1 VNTSGTPTVV
11 ARRSRAIARG
21 CVAVAS
27 AIGATTLIGWAL
39 DVSLLKSVLP
49 GLVAM
54 NPLTAVCFL
63 LAAAS
68 LAPRADG
75 SRGWASIAQGTAAAL
90 VAVAGLFCLAG
101 YLSGH
106 PSDLDQILFANKLA
120 GGGGLPNRMA
130 PNTAFD
136 FVALGAAVLL
146 LRGASKGT
154 AIAGQGLAMFV
165 GFNAFIALLGYAY
178 SVTSFSQVASFIPM
192 ALHTAFTFGLLAT
205 SALLRTPEKGLIA
218 RATSLAPGGRLI
230 RQLAPAFLVFPPLV
244 GWLRLQGE
252 LHGLYSTT
260 FGTALMAGALVVIG
274 IGLTWSNAV
283 SLDHA
288 DEVRRQVELAT
299 QQLAYYDA
307 LTGLPNRALFTDRLT
322 LAIARA
328 HRYGGLVAVMFL
340 DLDGFK
346 SVNDT
351 LGHAGGDALLKS
363 VGHRLLHCVRPSDT
377 AARLAGDEFTLV
389 LTDVRDVAAAEAVA
403 ARCLSSLAAPHD
415 VLTQQRVI
423 SATIGI
429 AIVPNDGT
437 DVATLVRK
445 ADLAM
450 YRAKRSG
457 KNRAF
462 VYRDE

>member
-1 VNTSGTPTVV
+1 M
-11 ARRSRAIARG
+11 
-21 CVAVAS
+21 
-27 AIGATTLIGWAL
+27 TLIGWAL
-39 DVSLLKSVLP
+39 DVSLLQAVLP

-54 NPLTAVCFL
+54 NPLTALCFL

-68 LAPRADG
+68 LAPRDDG
-75 SRGWASIAQGTAAAL
+75 TRGWASIVQRIAATI
-90 VAVAGLFCLAG
+90 VAGAGLICLAG

-106 PSDLDQILFANKLA
+106 PSGLDQIMFADKLA
-120 GGGGLPNRMA
+120 VGGGQPNRMA

-146 LRGASKGT
+146 MRSELKRT
-154 AIAGQGLAMFV
+154 ALAGQALAIVF

-178 SVTSFSQVASFIPM
+178 NDTSLSRVASFIPM
-192 ALHTAFTFGLLAT
+192 ALHTAFSFGLLAT
-205 SALLRTPEKGLIA
+205 SALLRTPEKGLMA

-230 RQLAPAFLVFPPLV
+230 RRLAPAFLIFPPLV

-252 LHGLYSTT
+252 IRGLYSTT
-260 FGTALMAGALVVIG
+260 FGTAIMAGTIVVIG
-274 IGLTWSNAV
+274 IALTWSNAV
-283 SLDHA
+283 SLDRA
-288 DEVRRQVELAT
+288 DEVRRQAEFAT
-299 QQLAYYDA
+299 HQLAYYDA
-307 LTGLPNRALFTDRLT
+307 LTGLPNRTLFTDRLT

-328 HRYGGLVAVMFL
+328 QRYGGMVAVMFL

-363 VGHRLLHCVRPSDT
+363 VGRRLLQCVRPSDT

-429 AIVPNDGT
+429 SIVPTDGN

-457 KNRAF
+457 KNR
-462 VYRDE
+462 VYVYQDP